1 VSKEQKAI
9 IIDLTETED
18 CTLTP
23 DNEVSEIKVS
33 GVLSVINPSNKSK
46 IWNAVLKLD
55 NISGT
60 NLPSGELNVG
70 EVAVKGQWTLDYS
83 YTVEQPLLKVQEIID
98 TAPQLRSQVPHNT
111 LAYGIQ
117 TTVEFIIKIT
127 NISDAHIMSIQV
139 LKSLPAAFGVP
150 DIEKPTAGKVIFHP
164 KNRELIWKDFE
175 LYPNGD
181 VELRFRVTIT
191 PEQGEPYSAGGLAVS
206 YVTEGKTRSSIVP
219 FLDAE
224 TSAYVGG
231 SEEEDPRQPNRWIC
245 YLDFMNDS
253 DFALRVNKASI
264 YQTTPDG
271 KRTPILEESPDTVV
285 QAGESWA
292 EVTLESAEPPLLD
305 KEVDYSVEYVITRKV
320 IGHIEKQPKIL
331 PVLKIEAKKAY
342 KPPEVDAY
350 TKTPMSVVIQVTN
363 TGSAVINEMTFID
376 EIPIDF
382 KPSEPTDVR
391 VFKGETPIK
400 DVSVERIPDDSDP
413 SKAHTLTIVASNLA
427 SVGGVNPGEQ
437 LTCEFPIFSW
447 GPRPTV
453 EYVGPFSVK
462 ANSEHP
468 VVPTVYEG
476 IPVKIDIK
484 YVPRKIARYKTVLPG
499 QTPGEFVIPLRF
511 INRGEVAVENVTII
525 DYIPPGYNLVSW
537 EPEELKPEV
546 QETPEGTNVMWT
558 FKRIE
563 KGNEISLKYV
573 IQGRGTYIRRE
584 PSIVFGKDQVPKPE
598 PKETKEPKEPKEP
611 QEE

>member
-1 VSKEQKAI
+1 MSNEQNAV

-23 DNEVSEIKVS
+23 DNEVSEMKVT
-33 GVLSVINPSNKSK
+33 GVLSVINPSSKSK

-55 NISGT
+55 GVEGT
-60 NLPSGELNVG
+60 NLSSQEINVG
-70 EVAVKGQWTLDYS
+70 EVSVKGQWTLDYT
-83 YTVEQPLLKVQEIID
+83 YTAEQPLLKVQEIID
-98 TAPQLRSQVPHNT
+98 TAPQLRSQVPHDT

-117 TTVEFIIKIT
+117 TTVEFVIKIT
-127 NISDAHIMSIQV
+127 NVSDAHITSIQV

-150 DIEKPTAGKVIFHP
+150 EIEKPTAGKVIFHP

-181 VELRFRVTIT
+181 VELRFKVNIT
-191 PEQGEPYSAGGLAVS
+191 PEQGEPYSAGGLSVS
-206 YVTEGKTRSSIVP
+206 YVTEGKTRSSIQP
-219 FLDAE
+219 YLDAE

-231 SEEEDPRQPNRWIC
+231 SEEEDPKQPNRWIC
-245 YLDFMNDS
+245 YLDFLNDS
-253 DFALRVNKASI
+253 DFALKVNKAVI
-264 YQTTPDG
+264 YQTLPDG
-271 KRTPILEESPDTVV
+271 KRNPIAEEEPGAVV
-285 QAGESWA
+285 AAGESWRK
-292 EVTLESAEPPLLD
+292 EVIVESPEPPILD
-305 KEVDYSVEYVITRKV
+305 KEVDYSVEYIVTRKV

-331 PVLKIEAKKAY
+331 PVLKIEAEKAY

-350 TKTPMSVVIQVTN
+350 TKTPMTVVIQATN
-363 TGSAVINEMTFID
+363 TGSAVIDEVTFID
-376 EIPIDF
+376 EIPVDF
-382 KPSEPTDVR
+382 KPSAPSDIR

-400 DVSVERIPDDSDP
+400 DVRVERIPDDDDS
-413 SKAHTLTIVASNLA
+413 SKSHTLTIVATNLVA
-427 SVGGVNPGEQ
+427 SVGGINPGEQ
-437 LTCEFPIFSW
+437 ITCEFPIFSW
-447 GPRPTV
+447 SPRPTT

-462 ANSEHP
+462 ANSALP
-468 VVPTVYEG
+468 VIPTVYEG
-476 IPVKIDIK
+476 IPVKIGIK

-499 QTPGEFVIPLRF
+499 QNPGEFVIPLRF

-573 IQGRGTYIRRE
+573 IQGKGTYVRRE
-584 PSIVFGKDQVPKPE
+584 PMIVFGKESSTTQEVPKE
-598 PKETKEPKEPKEP
+598 RET
-611 QEE
+611 EE